1 MAVDD
6 RYSVE
11 EDDPLRDSASR
22 GVLANDSDPDGD
34 PLEARVLTGPS
45 HGTLLRWNPD
55 GSFWYRCTDDD
66 DFEGTDSFTYE
77 VSDDRGGTA
86 TATVFI
92 RVED

>member
-34 PLEARVLTGPS
+34 PLTAILVTRPS
-45 HGTLLRWNPD
+45 RGSLILNQD
-55 GSFWYRCTDDD
+55 GSFTYRPDDD
-66 DFEGTDSFTYE
+66 EGTVSFTYE
-77 VSDDRGGTA
+77 VRDGNGGTA
-86 TATVFI
+86 TATVYI

>member
-34 PLEARVLTGPS
+34 SLTAWVVTGPS
-45 HGTLLRWNPD
+45 RGRLRLNQD
-55 GSFWYRCTDDD
+55 GSFRYVPPDDD
-66 DFEGTDSFTYE
+66 DFEGTVYFTYKAK
-77 VSDDRGGTA
+77 DTNGNTA
-86 TATVFI
+86 TATVEI
-92 RVED
+92 EIED

>member
-34 PLEARVLTGPS
+34 SLTAILVTGPS
-45 HGTLLRWNPD
+45 RGTLTLNSD
-55 GSFWYRCTDDD
+55 GSFTYRPWDDD
-66 DFEGTDSFTYE
+66 EGTVSFTYQA
-77 VSDDRGGTA
+77 SDGKGGTD
-86 TATVFI
+86 TATVTI
-92 RVED
+92 IVEN